1 MERTQHKQ
9 EINMTEALM
18 SRINELISHYPED
31 KENQLYC
38 ITRGSRCT

>member
-1 MERTQHKQ
+1 MERTQYKQ

-31 KENQLYC
+31 K
-38 ITRGSRCT
+38 RK